1 MKTTAKIFIHEKY
14 LPNSRCKNFRTRG
27 YEKEI
32 EIEFREVTLEK
43 FPMAMITK
51 NHGFVDEEWK
61 DKIFTEYRCYE
72 GNFYTRAKKL
82 PNSSKSLTL
91 EDISF
96 QLGGYLP
103 YPYEG
108 DIPYVSGK
116 SVLLN
121 HDEQIQR
128 DKIQEQALNYLI
140 FNGEIWERTGEP
152 MYEVVT
158 FGLGHNHGGT
168 SMFVTNCYN
177 ENISYKNYF
186 NALCRNEAIEY
197 ARQVAAKR
205 GDTDSLQNIGDVDI
219 RVLKPEYVK
228 ADPEKEHGDGDTFLN
243 NLETLC
249 EAANSSFE
257 AGLLTLMAT
266 AEEIRKG

>member
-1 MKTTAKIFIHEKY
+1 MKATAKIFIHEKY
-14 LPNSRCKNFRTRG
+14 LPNSRCKNVRTRG

-32 EIEFREVTLEK
+32 ELREVMRKK
-43 FPMAMITK
+43 FPLAMIAK
-51 NHGFVDEEWK
+51 EHGFIDGEWK
-61 DKIFTEYRCYE
+61 DKVFTEYRCYE

-91 EDISF
+91 EEVSF

-103 YPYEG
+103 YLYEG

-116 SVLLN
+116 SVLLSN
-121 HDEQIQR
+121 DEQIQR

-177 ENISYKNYF
+177 ENVGYKNYF
-186 NALCRNEAIEY
+186 NALHRKEAIEY

-219 RVLKPEYVK
+219 PVLN
-228 ADPEKEHGDGDTFLN
+228 TQ
-243 NLETLC
+243 
-249 EAANSSFE
+249 
-257 AGLLTLMAT
+257 
-266 AEEIRKG
+266 